1 MKLRAFIG
9 DVQSCER
16 GKLEASGGLD
26 RDRVSS
32 HDAEAMAET
41 SVFL

>member
-1 MKLRAFIG
+1 M
-9 DVQSCER
+9 VQSCER
-16 GKLEASGGLD
+16 GKLEASDGLD

-41 SVFL
+41 SVCV